1 MVRASVWLPYRHAGL
16 AAGAMSQELRIQHVV
31 IVSPERPQTRTIEGY
46 ARIYKV
52 ILGGRV
58 IDPGELAADRAH

>member
-1 MVRASVWLPYRHAGL
+1 MVRASLWLLTIVTLGWQP
-16 AAGAMSQELRIQHVV
+16 AMSQELRIQHVV

-52 ILGGRV
+52 ILGRNRSGR
-58 IDPGELAADRAH
+58 ACR